1 MSEQF
6 EMIAKTFQGL
16 EEILAE
22 ELTTLGANDIQIGRR
37 MVSFTG
43 DKRMMYKA
51 NFCLRTAIRILKPI
65 KNFTAKDA
73 DEVYNEIQAIPWEE
87 YLDVN
92 KTFGN
97 RCSSIQ
103 RRIPPFEVCFVQGER
118 CNRGLFP

>member
-1 MSEQF
+1 
-6 EMIAKTFQGL
+6 
-16 EEILAE
+16 
-22 ELTTLGANDIQIGRR
+22 
-37 MVSFTG
+37 
-43 DKRMMYKA
+43 MYKA

-87 YLDVN
+87 YLDD
-92 KTFGN
+92 KQDICN